1 MQNRLQQA
9 EAYLWTFSHEIRSR
23 LGVPLPPIR
32 VKEKRFSDDTLA
44 DALPGLI
51 RIDPRKDLS
60 EVDSG
65 ISLESVILHE
75 LGHHALWALNE
86 DGVDLVRARF
96 SGSIPERRS
105 IWTDLNTLAR
115 MTSSREVYL
124 PKLINEGITET
135 FLLNVFPY
143 ACSVS
148 AEGRRGLQRR
158 RVYHQQEISMFGRD
172 PSRKIHSPYSV
183 GYAFFKELA
192 EMLGPQ
198 GFLGYV
204 KDLDGKSIPL
214 TRDFQRPRN
223 YLSRYEPQVAA

>member
-1 MQNRLQQA
+1 MQNRLRQA
-9 EAYLWTFSHEIRSR
+9 EEYLWRFSREVRDR

-32 VKEKRFSDDTLA
+32 LEEKRFSDGTLA

-51 RIDPRKDLS
+51 RIDPRKDAGD
-60 EVDSG
+60 EEGG
-65 ISLESVILHE
+65 ISLEGAVLHE
-75 LGHHALWALNE
+75 LGHHVLWALNE
-86 DGVDLVRARF
+86 DGTDLVRARF
-96 SGSIPERRS
+96 VRPTPKRS
-105 IWTDLNTLAR
+105 VWEDLDALAR
-115 MTSSREVYL
+115 ITSSGEVYL
-124 PKLINEGITET
+124 PKLINEGIAET

-198 GFLGYV
+198 GFLEYV